1 MHHSKFV
8 LISASTL
15 ASGTGTFD
23 WSDGVKRIIYSE
35 IKGNSTQFYA
45 LAAILIAFV
54 LSALA
59 SAYYMEHYGHFV
71 TGMSNQIVW
80 GMPHVF
86 AIFLIVA
93 ASGALNVAS
102 IGTVFGKPIY
112 KPLGR
117 LSGLLA
123 LALLLGGLVV
133 LVLDLGRP
141 DRLIV
146 AMLNYNF
153 KSIFAWNIFLY
164 VGFMG
169 IVAAY
174 LWVQMERRMNRFAKP
189 AGLVAFIWRLILTTG
204 TGSIFGF
211 LVAREAYDT
220 AIMAPLFIAMSFS
233 FGLAIY
239 ILVLL
244 AAYRGSDREIGDV
257 VIRKL
262 GRLLG
267 VFVGAVLYFT
277 AVQHLANLY
286 AAEHIGVERFI
297 LIDGGIYTLLF
308 WAGQVVVGGLIP
320 LMLVYR
326 PTINLNR
333 NVILAS
339 TLVIIGGFAQVYVI
353 VIGGQAYPLNL
364 FPGMEVSSSFFDGS
378 IASYRPSLPEIGL
391 GLGGVAMAG
400 LIVLIGI
407 KMLRFLPTSLANAAI
422 DPHHEVS
429 SDRP

>member
-1 MHHSKFV
+1 M
-8 LISASTL
+8 
-15 ASGTGTFD
+15 
-23 WSDGVKRIIYSE
+23 KRIIYSE
-35 IKGNSTQFYA
+35 IKGNSTQFHM
-45 LAAILIAFV
+45 LAAILIVFI

-102 IGTVFGKPIY
+102 IGTVFGKTIY

-123 LALLLGGLVV
+123 VALLVGGLIV

-146 AMLNYNF
+146 AMTSYNF

-164 VGFMG
+164 VGF
-169 IVAAY
+169 IVVVAAY
-174 LWVQMERRMNRFAKP
+174 LWLQMERRMNRHAKT

-211 LVAREAYDT
+211 LVAREAYDS
-220 AIMAPLFIAMSFS
+220 AIMAPLFVAMSFS
-233 FGLAIY
+233 FGLAVY

-244 AAYRGSDREIGDV
+244 AAYRGSEREIGDV
-257 VIRKL
+257 VVRKL

-267 VFVGAVLYFT
+267 VFVAAVLYFT

-286 AAEHIGVERFI
+286 ATEHGGVERFI
-297 LIDGGIYTLLF
+297 LLDGGIYTFLF
-308 WAGQVVVGGLIP
+308 WIGQVVIGGLIP
-320 LMLVYR
+320 LTLVFR
-326 PTINLNR
+326 PLQDLNR
-333 NVILAS
+333 GVILAS

-378 IASYRPSLPEIGL
+378 IASYAPSLPEIGL
-391 GLGGVAMAG
+391 GLGGVALTG
-400 LIVLIGI
+400 LIVLFGI
-407 KMLRFLPTSLANAAI
+407 KLLRFLPTSLANAAI
-422 DPHHEVS
+422 DPHHKVTT
-429 SDRP
+429 DRP

>member
-1 MHHSKFV
+1 MKP
-8 LISASTL
+8 T
-15 ASGTGTFD
+15 T
-23 WSDGVKRIIYSE
+23 YSE
-35 IKGNSTQFYA
+35 FKGNSTQFYGV
-45 LAAILIAFV
+45 AAILAVFT

-59 SAYYMEHYGHFV
+59 CAYYMEHYGHYV
-71 TGMSNQIVW
+71 TGMTNQVVW

-102 IGTVFGKPIY
+102 IGTVFGKTIY

-146 AMLNYNF
+146 AMTHYNF

-164 VGFMG
+164 VGFMV

-174 LWVQMERRMNRFAKP
+174 LWLQMERRMNRHAKA
-189 AGLVAFIWRLILTTG
+189 AGIVAFLWRLILTTG

-211 LVAREAYDT
+211 LVAREAYDS
-220 AIMAPLFIAMSFS
+220 AIMAPLFVAMSFS
-233 FGLAIY
+233 FGLAVY

-244 AAYRGSDREIGDV
+244 ACYRGSDRQIGDV
-257 VIRKL
+257 VMRKL
-262 GRLLG
+262 SRLLG
-267 VFVGAVLYFT
+267 IFVAAVLYFT
-277 AVQHLANLY
+277 AVQHLTNLY

-297 LIDGGIYTLLF
+297 LMDGGIYTLLF
-308 WAGQVVVGGLIP
+308 WFGQVLVGGIIP
-320 LMLVYR
+320 MFLVFR
-326 PTINLNR
+326 PTNAGSNR
-333 NVILAS
+333 NAVLASILVIL
-339 TLVIIGGFAQVYVI
+339 GGFAQVYVI
-353 VIGGQAYPLNL
+353 VIGGQAYPLDM
-364 FPGMEVSSSFFDGS
+364 FPGMEVSSSFNDGIIS
-378 IASYRPSLPEIGL
+378 GYAPSLPEIGL

-400 LIVLIGI
+400 LIVLFGI
-407 KMLRFLPTSLANAAI
+407 KLLRFLPVSLANAAI
-422 DPHHEVS
+422 DPHHKA
-429 SDRP
+429 